1 MLLTNVWHTYVKH
14 LAGRSENFC
23 PWKKRDPRPVG
34 LREWRVSSRNDTE
47 SGGMPKPAN
56 RIPVFVRRLC
66 EIDLLTRRTAFGNVR
81 TDESDDSSEEPLAP
95 FWPLRRTRQYTRRVA
110 CVTYFV
116 RDGPPLPSARSK
128 DYIFVF
134 SSLKSTANEKM
145 YTRLSLYCKRQIPL
159 TYYSGRDSD
168 NKSIEKN
175 SLYNIV
181 NIKSIF
187 LR

>member
-23 PWKKRDPRPVG
+23 PWKNG
-34 LREWRVSSRNDTE
+34 TRVPSGSGSGASAAETIPSLAACRNQLTEFPFSSGDLAK
-47 SGGMPKPAN
+47 SICWLGG
-56 RIPVFVRRLC
+56 RRL
-66 EIDLLTRRTAFGNVR
+66 ETYGRTNRTIRRRSLWPPLTIT
-81 TDESDDSSEEPLAP
+81 
-95 FWPLRRTRQYTRRVA
+95 RRTRQYTRRVA

-128 DYIFVF
+128 DYIFF
-134 SSLKSTANEKM
+134 SSSFKSTANEKM

-168 NKSIEKN
+168 NKSIEEN